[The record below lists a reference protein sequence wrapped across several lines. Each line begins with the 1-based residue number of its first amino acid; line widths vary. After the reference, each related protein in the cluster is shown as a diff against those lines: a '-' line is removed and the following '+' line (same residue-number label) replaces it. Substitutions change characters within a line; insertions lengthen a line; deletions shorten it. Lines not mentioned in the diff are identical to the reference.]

1 MELKQIKELMA
12 TMGRTGIK
20 RLSLK
25 RESFELTLERDESRS
40 KTQENSFDVHDDES
54 SKRSVDWNKAD
65 VPLPKS
71 GEYLVSSSIAPS
83 VPLKGDEKALY
94 ITSPMVGTL
103 YLAPSPEDPPFV
115 KVGDRVEKN
124 TVVCI
129 VEAMK
134 VTNEIKAGESGVI
147 AEILVENAHPVEFG
161 TKLFRIVE

>member
-1 MELKQIKELMA
+1 MS

-25 RESFELTLERDESRS
+25 KESFELVLERDECRA
-40 KTQENSFDVHDDES
+40 KMHENSLDIHDEEFLRKTS
-54 SKRSVDWNKAD
+54 DWNKAD

-71 GEYLVSSSIAPS
+71 GEISIAAPMSSPVPS
-83 VPLKGDEKALY
+83 TPKDDEKALY

-103 YLAPSPEDPPFV
+103 YLAPSPEDSPFV

-124 TVVCI
+124 SVVCVI
-129 VEAMK
+129 EAMK
-134 VTNEIKAGESGVI
+134 VTNEIKSNVSGTI
-147 AEILVENAHPVEFG
+147 TEILVENAHPVEFG